1 MYLTY
6 DIATRELIDFSDDY
20 DGERNI
26 DFGYFVYYN
35 DYIVI
40 VNDENVDFVET
51 RFNED
56 AQLTV
61 IIPGQYELSFNDVL
75 SVRRFK
81 ERNVMFKEAKDFIN
95 KLMEEDNLAYY
106 LTIGKIGE
114 STFETKLL
122 EDVAAHFGITVGRV
136 KQLNRNRYEKRIQR
150 LLYIDIAYERF
161 VYSNRNRTE
170 NFDTT
175 LEEFKASV
183 HRDIDG
189 LVYTDLTPYSDIFES
204 NLDI

>member
-6 DIATRELIDFSDDY
+6 DIATRELIDLSDDY

-56 AQLTV
+56 YSLQWLF
-61 IIPGQYELSFNDVL
+61 LDSMNWVL
-75 SVRRFK
+75 MMFCPVRRFK

-95 KLMEEDNLAYY
+95 KLMEEYNLAYY

-114 STFETKLL
+114 STLKLS
-122 EDVAAHFGITVGRV
+122 
-136 KQLNRNRYEKRIQR
+136 Y
-150 LLYIDIAYERF
+150 
-161 VYSNRNRTE
+161 
-170 NFDTT
+170 
-175 LEEFKASV
+175 
-183 HRDIDG
+183 
-189 LVYTDLTPYSDIFES
+189 
-204 NLDI
+204 

>member
-56 AQLTV
+56 SQLTV
-61 IIPGQYELSFNDVL
+61 IIPGQYELSFNDIL
-75 SVRRFK
+75 
-81 ERNVMFKEAKDFIN
+81 
-95 KLMEEDNLAYY
+95 Y
-106 LTIGKIGE
+106 L
-114 STFETKLL
+114 
-122 EDVAAHFGITVGRV
+122 
-136 KQLNRNRYEKRIQR
+136 
-150 LLYIDIAYERF
+150 
-161 VYSNRNRTE
+161 
-170 NFDTT
+170 
-175 LEEFKASV
+175 
-183 HRDIDG
+183 
-189 LVYTDLTPYSDIFES
+189 
-204 NLDI
+204 